1 MSDMRALELLAPAKN
16 LEFGME
22 AINHGADA
30 VYIGGPSFG
39 ARAAA
44 GNSVADIAKLAEHAH
59 RYHAQVFVAL
69 NTILRN
75 DELAAAERLTH
86 ELYDAGVDAL
96 IVQDLGLLQ
105 LDLPPLALHA
115 STQLDNRTPEKVKF
129 LQDVGF
135 SRVVLARELS
145 LEQIRA
151 VTTATDVEIEFFI
164 HGALCVSYS
173 GQCYISHAITGRSA
187 NRGACAQLCRVPCTL
202 ETKAGQQLAVDQHLL
217 SLKDMNQTS
226 HLAELAAAGVHSFK
240 IEGRLKD
247 LSYVKNVTAWYRQ
260 QLDALIEERSDWHK
274 TSLGRC
280 DYTFTPTPE
289 KTFNR
294 GSTDY
299 FLQGRSADITSF
311 DSPKFVGKAIG
322 QVTRLG
328 DRWLELSGTE
338 PMHNGD
344 GLCFFNAR
352 RELVGWRINKVEGS
366 RLFFNEKIHPITAG
380 TPVFRNRDQ
389 EFEKLLEKPSATRWM
404 PVQIRCEELPEGFCV
419 AMTDEHGCSV
429 AQIFP
434 LEKQPAEQAER
445 MQATIQTQ
453 LAKLGN
459 TPYRATDVSV
469 SWQSPCFIPQ
479 SVLNQWRRS
488 LVEAMPAAQLAAYQ
502 RPQRRESAMIATFPV
517 STLDYR
523 GNVYNDAARAFY
535 LSHGVTDIASAYELN
550 EQAGEVPLM
559 TTKHCLRY
567 SFNQCPKEHGP
578 GFKPDSLVLKM
589 GKETF
594 RLKFDCKRCEMQVL
608 GQLKSGR

>member
-1 MSDMRALELLAPAKN
+1 MSNMRTLELLAPAKN

-44 GNSVADIAKLAEHAH
+44 GNSVSDIARLAEHAH

-75 DELAAAERLTH
+75 EELAAAERLTH

-115 STQLDNRTPEKVKF
+115 STQLDNRSPEKVKF

-145 LEQIRA
+145 LEQIQA
-151 VTTATDVEIEFFI
+151 ITSTTDVEIEFFI

-187 NRGACAQLCRVPCTL
+187 NRGECAQLCRVPCTL
-202 ETKAGQQLAVDQHLL
+202 ETKAGQTLAANQHLL
-217 SLKDMNQTS
+217 SLKDMNQT
-226 HLAELAAAGVHSFK
+226 HNLREMAEAGVHSFK

-247 LSYVKNVTAWYRQ
+247 LSYVKNVTAWYRR
-260 QLDALIEERSDWHK
+260 QLDELMESDKVWRS
-274 TSLGRC
+274 TSLGHC
-280 DYTFTPTPE
+280 DYTFTPSPD

-294 GSTDY
+294 GATDY
-299 FLQGRSADITSF
+299 FLKGRKADISSF
-311 DSPKFVGKAIG
+311 DSPKFVGKSIG
-322 QVTRLG
+322 KVSRLG
-328 DRWLELSGTE
+328 DRWLEIQSSE
-338 PMHNGD
+338 PLHNGD
-344 GLCFFNAR
+344 GICFYNAR
-352 RELVGWRINKVEGS
+352 RELIGWRINKVENN
-366 RLFFNEKIHPITAG
+366 RLFFNEKIHSITVG
-380 TPVFRNRDQ
+380 TPLFRNRDQ

-404 PVQIRCEELPEGFCV
+404 PVNIHCLETDTGFSLT
-419 AMTDEHGCSV
+419 MTDQQGNQAHAE
-429 AQIFP
+429 FP

-445 MQATIQTQ
+445 MLDTIRKQ

-459 TPYRATDVSV
+459 TDYRAMQVNVD
-469 SWQSPCFIPQ
+469 WQSPCFIPQ
-479 SVLNQWRRS
+479 SLLNQWRRELVDAMQSVQKEGYRRPLRRPSS
-488 LVEAMPAAQLAAYQ
+488 L
-502 RPQRRESAMIATFPV
+502 IATFPEQK
-517 STLDYR
+517 LDYR
-523 GNVYNDAARAFY
+523 GNVYNDAARDFY
-535 LSHGVTDIASAYELN
+535 LAHGVTEVASAYELN
-550 EQAGEVPLM
+550 EQPGEVSLM
-559 TTKHCLRY
+559 TTRHCLRY
-567 SFNQCPKEHGP
+567 SFNQCPKERGP
-578 GFKPDSLVLKM
+578 GFKPDPLVLKM

-594 RLKFDCKRCEMQVL
+594 RLKFDCKRCEMHVM
-608 GQLKSGR
+608 GSLKV

>member
-1 MSDMRALELLAPAKN
+1 MSDKRALELLAPAKN

-30 VYIGGPSFG
+30 IYIGGPSFG

-105 LDLPPLALHA
+105 LNLPPLALHA

-145 LEQIRA
+145 LEQIQA
-151 VTTATDVEIEFFI
+151 VTAATDVEIEFFI

-187 NRGACAQLCRVPCTL
+187 NRGECAQLCRVPCTL

-217 SLKDMNQTS
+217 SLKDMNQTH

-260 QLDALIEERSDWHK
+260 QLDAIIEDRSDWHK

-322 QVTRLG
+322 KVARLG

-338 PMHNGD
+338 PLHNGD

-352 RELVGWRINKVEGS
+352 RELVGWRINKVEGN
-366 RLFFNEKIHPITAG
+366 RLFFNEKIHSIVIG

-389 EFEKLLEKPSATRWM
+389 EFEKLLEKTSATRWM
-404 PVQIRCEELPEGFCV
+404 PVRIRCEEQADGFRV
-419 AMTDEHGCSV
+419 SMTDEQGGSV
-429 AQIFP
+429 SQVFP

-445 MQATIQTQ
+445 MRVTIQTQ

-459 TPYRATDVSV
+459 TPYRATDVV
-469 SWQSPCFIPQ
+469 VEWQSPCFIPQ

-488 LVEAMPAAQLAAYQ
+488 LVEAMPAAQLAVYQ

-517 STLDYR
+517 SKLDYR

-535 LSHGVTDIASAYELN
+535 LSHGVTEIASAYELN
-550 EQAGEVPLM
+550 EQVDEVSLM

-578 GFKPDSLVLKM
+578 GFKPEPLVLKM